1 MGDKQGEEI
10 VGDKNIIVETVEVQV
25 CGGCYDAVGIAGR
38 KLPGAKWN
46 SYNGSRAEQKSY
58 SRWHLASLP
67 PEYPDE
73 TRELERISCP
83 HIGGGGFLGV
93 AVWAYGVWR
102 VAS

>member
-38 KLPGAKWN
+38 KLPGAKW
-46 SYNGSRAEQKSY
+46 
-58 SRWHLASLP
+58 
-67 PEYPDE
+67 
-73 TRELERISCP
+73 ISCP